1 MANGVITNP
10 NKESTFTPTVSK
22 TSGNSTVYSAN
33 GAQVGNICSLSITFT
48 NGSDTSAGGNSFVG
62 TITNAPRPLVRAN
75 GIGYYGS
82 HLFAA
87 VLETTG
93 AITVRVVNGGGYWV
107 ATERHGITIMY
118 ICA

>member
-10 NKESTFTPTVSK
+10 NKASTFTPTVSK
-22 TSGNSTVYSAN
+22 TSGNSSFHSAA
-33 GAQVGNICSLSITFT
+33 GARSGNICSLSITFT
-48 NGSDTSAGGNSFVG
+48 NGSDTSAGRDSFVG

-75 GIGYYGS
+75 GIGYYGT
-82 HLFAA
+82 HFFAA
-87 VLETTG
+87 VLEPSG
-93 AITVRVVNGGGYWV
+93 AITVRVINSGGYWV

>member
-10 NKESTFTPTVSK
+10 NKASTFTPTVSK
-22 TSGNSTVYSAN
+22 TSGNSSFYSAD
-33 GAQVGNICSLSITFT
+33 GTRSGNVCSLRILFT
-48 NGSDTSAGGNSFVG
+48 NGSDTSAGNNSFVG
-62 TITNAPRPLVRAN
+62 KITNAPLPLVGAN
-75 GIGYYGS
+75 GVGYYGS
-82 HLFAA
+82 HFFTAELGPS
-87 VLETTG
+87 G